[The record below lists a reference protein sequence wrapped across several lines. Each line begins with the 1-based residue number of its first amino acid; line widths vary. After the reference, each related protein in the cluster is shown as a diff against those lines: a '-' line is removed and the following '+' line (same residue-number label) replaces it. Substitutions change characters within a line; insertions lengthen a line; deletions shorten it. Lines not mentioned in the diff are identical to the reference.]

1 VHVLIAVPDVGTGVQ
16 LEEALNQAG
25 FDARWD
31 GAQADGPQGAS
42 NQEVV
47 VVDADHLGKRLAEV
61 AEAWRQHAS
70 VPGVIALG
78 TSQPARDQAP
88 HARVTLLSSNASQA
102 TLAAAIREAAKL
114 RLTTGMSWPV
124 LRAALGLPPIDNT
137 PDAWPA
143 TLLHARNA
151 DIELARSALRW
162 HAPHYVTPTE
172 VFDQLREQRLL
183 SVPELETSAHI
194 DGTRTVQTIVKA
206 GPLEPAQ
213 TARLVWA
220 LASMGAA
227 TVTPEVRDV
236 ATPGRRAL
244 AELRDHIRARTAR
257 LERSTYFDV
266 LEISP
271 VAEYPEIEAAYRL
284 IAARYSPKA
293 MSRFD
298 MSELAGLVKPGWE
311 LVEKARM
318 TLVDHAARG
327 RYMDWLRQHL
337 SQLTT
342 VWAIDVRAI
351 KDGAEAFARG
361 QQILAQGDAHRAMG
375 ELARACRNHPGHPDY
390 EANLAWARFRVQVAA
405 GKDQREQAVA
415 ERAAVEEHL
424 IGRRPWPRAL
434 VALAL
439 LCAAGGD
446 ADAARWHLHIALQID
461 PSVPAAAQLAQ
472 RLGLRRPTP

>member
-1 VHVLIAVPDVGTGVQ
+1 MHVLIAAPDVGTGVQ

-25 FDARWD
+25 FAARWD

-42 NQEVV
+42 TPEVV
-47 VVDADHLGKRLAEV
+47 VVDADHLGKRLSEV

-70 VPGVIALG
+70 VPGVIAIG
-78 TSQPARDQAP
+78 TSAVAREQAP
-88 HARVTLLSSNASQA
+88 RARVTLLSSNASAA
-102 TLAAAIREAAKL
+102 TFTAAIREAAKL
-114 RLTTGMSWPV
+114 RLSTGMRWPV
-124 LRAALGLPPIDNT
+124 LRAALRLPPIDNT
-137 PDAWPA
+137 PEAWPA

-162 HAPHYVTPTE
+162 HAQHYVTPTP
-172 VFDQLREQRLL
+172 VFDQLREERLL

-194 DGTRTVQTIVKA
+194 DGTKTVQTIVKA
-206 GPLEPAQ
+206 GPLDPAQ

-220 LASMGAA
+220 LVSMGAA

-236 ATPGRRAL
+236 ATTGRRAL
-244 AELRDHIRARTAR
+244 AELREHLRARTAR

-271 VAEYPEIEAAYRL
+271 LAEYPEIEGAYRL

-298 MSELAGLVKPGWE
+298 MADLAPLVKPGWE
-311 LVEKARM
+311 LVEKARA

-327 RYMDWLRQHL
+327 RYMDWVRQHL
-337 SQLTT
+337 KELST
-342 VWAIDVRAI
+342 VWAIDTRAI
-351 KDGAEAFARG
+351 EEAAEAFARG
-361 QQILAQGDAHRAMG
+361 QQVLAQGDAHRAMG
-375 ELARACRNHPGHPDY
+375 DFARACRNHPGHPDY

-405 GKDQREQAVA
+405 GKDQHACAVA
-415 ERAAVEEHL
+415 ERKTVEEHL

-472 RLGLRRPTP
+472 RLGLRR